1 MYFPNVFRAT
11 ASVDARVRSTLFR
24 ARIRRRH
31 RRIAAS
37 PRASV
42 ARRVFHRPRALRR
55 AHADSARA
63 RGRACAID

>member
-31 RRIAAS
+31 RRIAARERRTTRFPS
-37 PRASV
+37 T
-42 ARRVFHRPRALRR
+42 ARVN
-55 AHADSARA
+55 ARA
-63 RGRACAID
+63 RGRGARTRACMCD

>member
-31 RRIAAS
+31 RRIAARERHATRFPS
-37 PRASV
+37 T
-42 ARRVFHRPRALRR
+42 ARVK
-55 AHADSARA
+55 ARA
-63 RGRACAID
+63 RGLGARTRA